1 VSWPPGS
8 GGWLAAIC
16 ASRTLAA
23 TWFVAYS
30 AVLPLTQGAW
40 QLPARDAGLIQAAFH
55 LGYLSSLFI
64 VGFVTDHYGAKRAW
78 LATGIAAW
86 ASPFAFVAFADGFW
100 SAFWLHALTGLCQGG
115 SYTPLLALIN
125 DNVERVRRARA
136 MGFLIAASSAGYALC
151 LGVAALALNYTGWRG
166 ALAAVAVMPLVSW
179 LLGLAVMRGTEN
191 RVHPRPAGESMLA
204 AVPAVL
210 RNRKGMLSIWGYS
223 FHNWELLG
231 LWAWLPAFL
240 TAALMASGA
249 GTGEA
254 AALALALSALTY
266 VANIAGS
273 IIGGTMGDR
282 WGRTQAILLWS
293 CVSMVLS
300 FSIGWLMALP
310 IALLVALACLYNFSA
325 IADSS
330 THSTVLAEAV
340 PPHYLGV
347 AYSVRSV
354 IGFGAGV
361 VSPVVFGWALDL
373 AGGGKAAGDAFA
385 WGIAWSTLGA
395 AALFG
400 PIATW
405 QLHRASRAKV

>member
-1 VSWPPGS
+1 MSAPGS
-8 GGWLAAIC
+8 GGWLAALC

-30 AVLPLTQGAW
+30 AVLPLAQAEWSLSG
-40 QLPARDAGLIQAAFH
+40 RDAGLIQSAFH
-55 LGYLSSLFI
+55 LGYLTSLFI
-64 VGFVTDHYGAKRAW
+64 VGFVSDHYGAKRAW

-86 ASPFAFVAFADGFW
+86 ASPIAFVLLADGFW

-125 DNVERVRRARA
+125 DNVERSRRARA

-151 LGVAALALNYTGWRG
+151 LGVAGLALNFTGWRG
-166 ALAAVAVMPLVSW
+166 ALAAVAVLPVLSW
-179 LLGLAVMRGTEN
+179 LLGLAAMRGTVN

-210 RNRKGMLSIWGYS
+210 RNRSGMLSIWGYT

-254 AALALALSALTY
+254 AALALGLSALTY

-273 IIGGTMGDR
+273 IIGGTMADR
-282 WGRTQAILLWS
+282 WGRTQSILLWS
-293 CVSMVLS
+293 CVSMALS

-310 IALLVALACLYNFSA
+310 IALLVALACLHNFSA

-340 PPHYLGV
+340 PPHYVGV

-373 AGGGKAAGDAFA
+373 AGGGRTSGDAFA

-400 PIATW
+400 PLATW
-405 QLHRASRAKV
+405 KLQRAGKGKV